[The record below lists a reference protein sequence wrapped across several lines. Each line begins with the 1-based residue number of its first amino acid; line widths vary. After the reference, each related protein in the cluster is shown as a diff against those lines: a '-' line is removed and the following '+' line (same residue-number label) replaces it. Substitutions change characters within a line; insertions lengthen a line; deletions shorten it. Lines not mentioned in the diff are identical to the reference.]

1 MTAVFSNS
9 AFNVLNSNDEL
20 RIFTVEVITF
30 DGDSE
35 TVEVEAYDADE
46 AQAQAAALVDN
57 ADYTMVQGVA

>member
-9 AFNVLNSNDEL
+9 AFFALNSNDEL

-35 TVEVEAYDADE
+35 IVEVEAYDADE